1 MKKLASIF
9 TVALVIILVMG
20 ATGQAEKK
28 ELKAGVL
35 QWSDQIT
42 LGTIGTYML
51 KEKFGYKVK
60 TVEFFEWGLAFAALE
75 RGDIDFMPAL
85 INFCCADYWNRSKEK
100 LEKIGVPSYGM
111 DMGLVVPS
119 YVPVNS
125 IAELNQQKEK
135 FGKKIIGIEPGS
147 GLVRQTK
154 QVVKGYDLDFTLVE
168 GSTAAVNAA
177 LKSAIQKKEW
187 ILVTHWVPA
196 WPMLVW
202 DLKFLKDPKGIQQG
216 PQAYHY
222 IGRKGFQKDYPFAR
236 EVLSGIFIHVDHI
249 NQWAAWFKEEKTK
262 EEALKLWLTVKAN
275 QDLVDRWATIA
286 SPDRYK

>member
-1 MKKLASIF
+1 MRKLASIF
-9 TVALVIILVMG
+9 AVTLIIILAMG
-20 ATGQAEKK
+20 ATSQAEKK
-28 ELKAGVL
+28 KLKAGVL

-42 LGTIGTYML
+42 LGTIGTYVL
-51 KEKFGYKVK
+51 KEKFGYEVE
-60 TVEFFEWGLAFAALE
+60 TVDFFEWGVAFAALE
-75 RGDIDFMPAL
+75 KGDIDFMPSL
-85 INFCCADYWNRSKEK
+85 INFCCEDYWKRSKEK

-111 DMGLVVPS
+111 DMGFVVPT

-125 IAELNQQKEK
+125 IAELNQNKEK

-147 GLVRQTK
+147 GLMRQSK
-154 QVVKGYDLDFTLVE
+154 RVVEAYDLDFTLVE
-168 GSTAAVNAA
+168 GSTAAMNAA

-187 ILVTHWVPA
+187 IVVTHWVPTWA
-196 WPMLVW
+196 MLVW

-222 IGRKGFQKDYPFAR
+222 IGRKGFAKDYPFAR

-249 NQWAAWFKEEKTK
+249 NQWASWFKEEKTK
-262 EEALKLWLTVKAN
+262 EEALKLWLAEKSN
-275 QDLVDRWATIA
+275 QDLVDRWATIG